1 MQLPINRGTDKQI
14 TEYPNKRVQLR
25 NRKEGTI
32 DMHNGWL
39 KTSMMKKGRGKGILQ
54 RDMRKFLQVMDIDF
68 GDFSDLYIYVYTY
81 IYSIL

>member
-1 MQLPINRGTDKQI
+1 
-14 TEYPNKRVQLR
+14 
-25 NRKEGTI
+25 
-32 DMHNGWL
+32 
-39 KTSMMKKGRGKGILQ
+39 MMKKGRGKGILQ